1 MAQEKRQA
9 DSATGIENTTYD
21 VMTVLTNKLQGVAAL
36 QQYKKDA
43 QGDQEVLQCFE
54 EIEERERKDIDK
66 LRSIVANRLSA

>member
-1 MAQEKRQA
+1 MVQAKRQA
-9 DSATGIENTTYD
+9 DSTTGIENTTYD

-36 QQYKKDA
+36 QEYKKDA

-66 LRSIVANRLSA
+66 LRGIVAKRLSA